1 MSAAPK
7 RPPATPPA
15 NGSSAA
21 CSPAAAAAER
31 APGSSAAAFAPA
43 ARGRP
48 SWSGLLRLSL
58 VTVPVKAYA
67 AVSSSAAT
75 SRFHFLHA
83 GCQQRIAYRKHCPQ
97 HGAVE
102 AEAIVRGYEYTPDHY
117 VVVEPQELEPLRPA
131 RDKALILE
139 QFVPLAEVD
148 PTFFAGRSLHLVP
161 DGVAAQHPYG
171 VLAEALQRSGKAALG
186 RVVLSSQRQVVLV
199 RAAGRVLVLDVL
211 HYPAQVRMSAAWEAD
226 LPASAATDVERD
238 LAGQLIALASGAPD
252 WARYRDTNAEE
263 LAALIEAKIAQQPPV
278 APAEEPVVLH
288 LLDALKESVAAARN
302 GNASA
307 AAKVRKPRGRRA
319 TA

>member
-21 CSPAAAAAER
+21 CSPAAAPER

-67 AVSSSAAT
+67 AVSSSAAA

-102 AEAIVRGYEYTPDHY
+102 AAAIVRGYEYAPDNY
-117 VVVEPQELEPLRPA
+117 VVVESQELEALRPA

-199 RAAGRVLVLDVL
+199 RATGRVLVLDVL
-211 HYPAQVRMSAAWEAD
+211 HYPAQVRTAAAWEAD
-226 LPASAATDVERD
+226 LAASAATDAERE

-263 LAALIEAKIAQQPPV
+263 LAALIEAKIAQQPPA
-278 APAEEPVVLH
+278 APAEEPVVLQ

-302 GNASA
+302 GGASA
-307 AAKVRKPRGRRA
+307 DAKARKPRGRR
-319 TA
+319 TAG